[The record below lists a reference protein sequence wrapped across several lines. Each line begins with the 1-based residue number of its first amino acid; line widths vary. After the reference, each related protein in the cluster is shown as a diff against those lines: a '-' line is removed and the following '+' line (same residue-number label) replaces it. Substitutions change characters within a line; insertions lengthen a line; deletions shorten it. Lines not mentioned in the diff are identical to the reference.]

1 MSQVL
6 GLADI
11 GVTDHDK
18 VQLQG
23 LVHAVSTGPKQLE
36 QLDFDANYIG
46 RLHCMLMD
54 SRWYVYIVCRATS
67 F

>member
-1 MSQVL
+1 MLATCVQVL

-11 GVTDHDK
+11 CVSEVDK

-23 LVHAVSTGPKQLE
+23 LVYALTIGPTALE

-46 RLHCMLMD
+46 KQSVGHRLWHA
-54 SRWYVYIVCRATS
+54 IPA
-67 F
+67 